1 MRLPKEFR
9 FEGTE
14 VKVRREGEKVILEP
28 LNPALFDYA
37 AWRAK
42 MDAYLDIPFPYL
54 PDDPPVEPDKT
65 ISFD

>member
-1 MRLPKEFR
+1 
-9 FEGTE
+9 
-14 VKVRREGEKVILEP
+14 